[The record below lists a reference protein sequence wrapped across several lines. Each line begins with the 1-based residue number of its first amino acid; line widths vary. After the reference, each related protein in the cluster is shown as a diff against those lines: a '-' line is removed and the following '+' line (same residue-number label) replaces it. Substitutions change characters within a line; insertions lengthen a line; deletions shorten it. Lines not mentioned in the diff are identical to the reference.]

1 MERTGRESGRRRR
14 RGYGSE
20 KGAEEDENSEISPS
34 LIKALV
40 WHPEQVWPT
49 C

>member
-1 MERTGRESGRRRR
+1 MKRTGRESGRGRG

-20 KGAEEDENSEISPS
+20 EEAGEDENCEISHS

-40 WHPEQVWPT
+40 
-49 C
+49 